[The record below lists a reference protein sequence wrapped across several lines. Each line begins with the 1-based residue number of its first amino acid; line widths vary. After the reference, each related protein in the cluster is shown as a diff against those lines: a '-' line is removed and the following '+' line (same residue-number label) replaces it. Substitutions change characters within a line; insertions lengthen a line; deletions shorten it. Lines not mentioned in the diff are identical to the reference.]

1 MVLEKKIR
9 YFIVIEP
16 SWTKKWGL
24 GRGEVKY
31 TPFCNTTLPYIKSP
45 VGPRKTEEG
54 KGFFKKIR
62 PFPSALVV
70 YRIKRQ
76 LPTTVLFRTILSCNK
91 CSNHCESSKLSEVHY
106 PDKGMLLLSGVSLG
120 EGTRLWKWR
129 VVLVGH
135 FEKNPLEAASYAGNP
150 CARHAIFLPPRWGGV
165 RDKP

>member
-1 MVLEKKIR
+1 MWLNQV
-9 YFIVIEP
+9 EP
-16 SWTKKWGL
+16 RSEGWG
-24 GRGEVKY
+24 GRGEIY
-31 TPFCNTTLPYIKSP
+31 PLFAILPSLTSRARLDHGK
-45 VGPRKTEEG
+45 PRRTRD
-54 KGFFKKIR
+54 FFKKFGH
-62 PFPSALVV
+62 FPSALVV

-76 LPTTVLFRTILSCNK
+76 LPTTVLFRTIPSCNK